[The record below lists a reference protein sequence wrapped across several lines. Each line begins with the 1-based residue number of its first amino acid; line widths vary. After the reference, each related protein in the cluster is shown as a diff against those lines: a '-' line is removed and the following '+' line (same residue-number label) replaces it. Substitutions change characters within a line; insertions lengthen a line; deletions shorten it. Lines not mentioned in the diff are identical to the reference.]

1 MLIYTHTGGTTC
13 SLYTHT
19 QTAILNNNTKSEKKG
34 EKKEN
39 PGLIFYFFFFFF
51 RETKFSC
58 QGNELINKNNRE

>member
-34 EKKEN
+34 EKRKT
-39 PGLIFYFFFFFF
+39 LD
-51 RETKFSC
+51 
-58 QGNELINKNNRE
+58 